1 MMFSNSVIQNTL
13 TTVHTKTKQCAWQEL
28 LSLNTSHHLLVLE
41 SWSRCKGTN
50 TPSIRWRMNKG
61 WGQTAG

>member
-41 SWSRCKGTN
+41 SYGAGVKAPTLL
-50 TPSIRWRMNKG
+50 PSG
-61 WGQTAG
+61 GG